1 MLLDDSITQLSIKPG
16 IRLGKG
22 QRSVTAPIKVGQ
34 SEHYVPGFPL
44 GVILSV
50 VDAGLEKALPL
61 ILAIHRQLT
70 MTKREW
76 TPLNSAVW
84 RAASDP
90 TAKEKEA
97 ILTKLRAAPGI
108 IQFRINRTPVSHYS
122 VSKGTLWQ
130 VPEPT
135 GSKQYAD

>member
-1 MLLDDSITQLSIKPG
+1 MLLNDPIAQLSIKPG

-22 QRSVTAPIKVGQ
+22 QRSVKTHINMSK

-44 GVILSV
+44 SIILSV

-84 RAASDP
+84 RAAGDP
-90 TAKEKEA
+90 TAKEKET
-97 ILTKLRAAPGI
+97 ILAKLKAAPGI

-122 VSKGTLWQ
+122 VSKGNLWQ
-130 VPEPT
+130 VPEPV